1 MVHSIRSASKYARQ
15 GRFGELLFRGRLVAT
30 DALGSLKYELASKL
44 NRDKYRLVRTNGFQ
58 MYVHLSDRG
67 ISKDLYLYGSR
78 ERFAL
83 KFLKSF
89 LEKDDVVIDIG
100 ANIGY
105 YVLLENEAAPNGRIF
120 ATEPSAFN
128 RKLLHMNLEL
138 NGVENVRVYPFAFA
152 EKSESER
159 ELYLYKQTNW
169 TSFNKNLNAE
179 IVDTAHVRTLS
190 LDDFVDR
197 FMCGMMPSAMRM
209 DVEGFETEIIKGAH
223 RTLREAPKMK
233 IFMEMHPHLLSAQ
246 QLDGLLQTLKHCRF
260 EVKAIVNDCEPHVYG
275 FLDDKMMKLTAAVPY
290 GVIGAGYEKLRMYLS
305 MNKGTQVFFEKS
317 S

>member
-1 MVHSIRSASKYARQ
+1 
-15 GRFGELLFRGRLVAT
+15 VAT

-44 NRDKYRLVRTNGFQ
+44 NRDKYRIVRTNGFR
-58 MYVHLSDRG
+58 MYVHLSDKG

-89 LEKDDVVIDIG
+89 LEEDDIIIDIG

-105 YVLLENEAAPNGRIF
+105 YALTESQAAPKGRIF

-128 RKLLHMNLEL
+128 RRILHMNLEL
-138 NGVENVRVYPFAFA
+138 NNVDNVRIYPFAFA
-152 EKSESER
+152 EHTEGER

-179 IVDTAHVRTLS
+179 IVDTARVRTVS
-190 LDDFVDR
+190 LDDFVGR
-197 FMCGMMPSAMRM
+197 FMGGVLPTAMRM
-209 DVEGFETEIIKGAH
+209 DVEGFETEIIKGA
-223 RTLREAPKMK
+223 RQTLRDAPKMK
-233 IFMEMHPHLLSAQ
+233 IFMEMHPHLLTAQ
-246 QLDGLLQTLKHCRF
+246 QLDGLLHALEHCRF
-260 EVKAIVNDCEPHVYG
+260 EVKAIVNDCEPHVYA
-275 FLDDKMMKLTAAVPY
+275 FLDDKMMKMVAPVPY
-290 GVIGAGYEKLRMYLS
+290 GVLGAGYDKLRMYLR